1 MAAVIDQGEVARLRA
16 HSAYWA
22 PFVVVG
28 EGGRGVG
35 CIADAVRQGDQRTSI
50 TPLSGLRPAFELS
63 LQLFMNLA
71 SFCQNANAFYL

>member
-28 EGGRGVG
+28 EGGV
-35 CIADAVRQGDQRTSI
+35 AWAASQ
-50 TPLSGLRPAFELS
+50 TP
-63 LQLFMNLA
+63 
-71 SFCQNANAFYL
+71 